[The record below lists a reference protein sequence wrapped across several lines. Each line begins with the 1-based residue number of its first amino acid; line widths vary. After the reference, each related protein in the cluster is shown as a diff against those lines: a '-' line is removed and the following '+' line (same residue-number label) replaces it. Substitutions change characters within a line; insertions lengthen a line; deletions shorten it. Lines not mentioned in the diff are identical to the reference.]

1 VIDVS
6 VDLEQEETRA
16 LWRAV
21 GELVATLPE
30 DWVLIG
36 GLMVQLHAL
45 EHGAADV
52 RVTKDIDVLGRARP
66 QGALSRIDQ
75 VLREQSFAVDLS
87 DPDGYAWRYVR
98 GDLIVDV
105 LAPDGFRRDRP
116 PTLGG
121 VSALGVPGG
130 QQALKRAEP
139 VRVTVEGARF
149 VVRRPSLLGA
159 ILIKARAVRRHA
171 DPDAQREDL
180 LRLLALVEDPRATA
194 AGLTGNEPR
203 WLRDAEE
210 ALAFDDPA
218 TLDGATVRRA
228 RQAHR
233 LLLAAA

>member
-1 VIDVS
+1 VIEVS
-6 VDLEQEETRA
+6 VDLERGETRA

-45 EHGAADV
+45 EHGVADV
-52 RVTKDIDVLGRARP
+52 RVTQDIDVLGRARP
-66 QGALSRIDQ
+66 QGALSRIDR
-75 VLREQSFAVDLS
+75 VLQEQDFVVDLS

-105 LAPDGFRRDRP
+105 LAPDGFKKGRP
-116 PTLGG
+116 PRLGG

-139 VRVTVEGARF
+139 VRVAVDGATF

-159 ILIKARAVRRHA
+159 ILIKARSLLRHA

-180 LRLLALVEDPRATA
+180 LRLLSFVDDPRATA
-194 AGLTGNEPR
+194 AELVGNERR
-203 WLRDAEE
+203 WLGEAE
-210 ALAFDDPA
+210 ASLAFESA
-218 TLDGATVRRA
+218 TLDGGTVRRA
-228 RQAHR
+228 RQAYR